1 MRSQKLLAL
10 GLAFTV
16 AVSGAYAAD
25 YYVDLNY
32 SGTESGTETE
42 PYTNI
47 RPAVVAANANA
58 GADTIYI
65 AAGTYDDAR

>member
-42 PYTNI
+42 RRQCQRRRGHHLHRSRNL
-47 RPAVVAANANA
+47 R
-58 GADTIYI
+58 
-65 AAGTYDDAR
+65 